1 MPTLH
6 GVVFAILFRT
16 PCCTAEERCDTSLQ
30 PLDRDDLA
38 AGRLDPRNG
47 IFRVLDHGRH
57 VMRVGVHDGVGIAY
71 DRDMAF
77 PEDQVAAL
85 EMLRFRDAERAAE
98 PVALHVA
105 VAW

>member
-1 MPTLH
+1 M
-6 GVVFAILFRT
+6 GFAALY
-16 PCCTAEERCDTSLQ
+16 PSYEALQ
-30 PLDRDDLA
+30 PLDRDDFV
-38 AGRLDPRNG
+38 AGRLDPRHRRAG
-47 IFRVLDHGRH
+47 VLDHGRH
-57 VMRVGVHDGVGIAY
+57 VMRVGMHDAVGIAH

-105 VAW
+105 VARAAGAG